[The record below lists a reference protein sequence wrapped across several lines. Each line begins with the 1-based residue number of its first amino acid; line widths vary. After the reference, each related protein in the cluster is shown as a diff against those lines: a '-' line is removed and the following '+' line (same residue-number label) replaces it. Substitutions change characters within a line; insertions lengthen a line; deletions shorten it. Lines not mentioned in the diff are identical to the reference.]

1 MNIKLSDHF
10 TYRRLIRFVIP
21 SIIMMVITSVYSI
34 VDGAFVSNFV
44 GKTSFAAVNL
54 IMPVLM
60 AAGTIGF
67 LIGTGGSAVVAKT
80 LGLGKNDKANEYFSM
95 LVKSVIVI
103 GIIVSVP
110 VFIFMPQITK
120 LLGASDALY
129 TDCIIYGRIL
139 IAGNVFFMLQNCFQS
154 FLVVAEKPTF
164 GLVISICTGLCNMLL
179 DFIFMYYFRM
189 GIVGAGL
196 ATVIAQVIGGIIPLI
211 YFLRKNSSR
220 LKIVHS
226 RFNKR
231 IFINTCTNGSSEMV
245 SNLSMSLVSMFY
257 NLQLMKFS
265 GENGIAAYG
274 VIMYV
279 GFIFAA
285 VFIGYS
291 IGSSPLVSYNYGA
304 ENHVE
309 LKNLFKK
316 SIIII
321 MVLSVVMLVS
331 SELFCPAFSS
341 IFVGYDKELLDFT
354 VVAFR
359 IYSVKYIFLGINI
372 FSSAFFTAL
381 NNGRISAIISFLRAF
396 VFQTIAV
403 FLLPVF
409 FKTDGIWMSAVFSE
423 VISLCVSMYYF
434 ITQKNKYHYM

>member
-120 LLGASDALY
+120 LLGASDSLY

-179 DFIFMYYFRM
+179 DFVFMYYFRM

-331 SELFCPAFSS
+331 SELFCPVFSS

-354 VVAFR
+354 VLAFR

-381 NNGRISAIISFLRAF
+381 NNGKISAIISFLRAF
-396 VFQTIAV
+396 VFQTVAV

-409 FKTDGIWMSAVFSE
+409 FKTDGIWMSAVLSE